1 MGVTQL
7 QTFPGDVGVRGFA
20 FTDAATMRTLL
31 TDAGLRQWETFAAS
45 WDDLGPDTYMADGGR
60 YRKRR
65 YAVFAISPDAIVRAP
80 HQPHYQSRDY
90 NQLNGG
96 VQRWFAPIT
105 AAVAEGDALQAV
117 LRLCRDIFGTLTPD
131 AALAWHAEVHQFR
144 IEARAGEQGRPTP
157 EGMHRDGVDWVLVLL
172 IARRNVASGE
182 THIADLAGVPL
193 GSFTLTTPM
202 DAAWVDDSRVRH
214 GVTPIEPLDP
224 ALPSYRDVLVVTFR
238 KQAAGAPSS

>member
-1 MGVTQL
+1 MNA
-7 QTFPGDVGVRGFA
+7 GDVGARGFA

-31 TDAGLRQWETFAAS
+31 ADAGLAQWEKFAAS

-105 AAVAEGDALQAV
+105 PAVAEGDALQAV
-117 LRLCRDIFGTLTPD
+117 LRVCRDVFGALTD
-131 AALAWHAEVHQFR
+131 AAAAWHAEVHQFR
-144 IEARAGEQGRPTP
+144 IEAHAGEPGRPTP

-172 IARRNVASGE
+172 VARRNVSSGE
-182 THIADLAGVPL
+182 TRIADLAGNSL

-214 GVTPIEPLDP
+214 GVTPIEPLDS

-238 KQAAGAPSS
+238 KQAGDTPPS

>member
-1 MGVTQL
+1 MKA
-7 QTFPGDVGVRGFA
+7 GDVGARGFS

-31 TDAGLRQWETFAAS
+31 ADAGLAQWEKFAAS

-105 AAVAEGDALQAV
+105 PAVAEGDALQAV
-117 LRLCRDIFGTLTPD
+117 LRVCRGVFGALTD
-131 AALAWHAEVHQFR
+131 AAAWHAEVHQFR
-144 IEARAGEQGRPTP
+144 IEARAGEPGRPTP

-172 IARRNVASGE
+172 VARRNVVSGE
-182 THIADLAGVPL
+182 TRIADLAGNSL

-238 KQAAGAPSS
+238 KQAGGTPPS